1 MLRLTLLLAT
11 AALLLTTG
19 ASTATHVFPRAIVDR
34 PDDRT
39 GPQVHIVYAVP
50 SDGTD
55 NGLDTDGTLVDSVAV
70 WEQWF
75 LDQTGDRVLR
85 LDTFGGNADV
95 TFLSLP
101 YTTQQISNAAPNE
114 LGLFRTALASAGLNS
129 PTKLYGVYYEGAS
142 GVLPNCGRGG
152 SLLGVVYLQRTA
164 AVNCTPLPFRHPG
177 ESAAYREFIA
187 VHELLHALGMVP
199 TCAPHWTN
207 DNHVSE
213 TNDVMTGGIIGNS
226 QLLDVGRD
234 DYFRAHVPECTDLA
248 DSAYLAAPPPGR
260 PGGVTAVAGSN
271 AATVSFTPNG
281 TATSYTVTSS
291 PDGVTATGTS
301 SPITVTG
308 LVHGI
313 TYTFV
318 LTAANGTEPGPVSAP
333 SNAVTPFWAPTAPTG
348 VVATAGDGQATVSF
362 DLPSLSGDSP
372 FSHFTVTASPGGTT
386 AIGAGSPITVPG
398 LVNEISYTFTVTAS
412 NATSTGPASAPSNA
426 VTPTGGGRADVDP
439 PAEAPRPAVPD
450 VEVPRGPRVPPPAH

>member
-1 MLRLTLLLAT
+1 MLRLTLFLAM

-50 SDGTD
+50 SNGTD

-114 LGLFRTALASAGLNS
+114 LGLFRTALTSAGLNS

-187 VHELLHALGMVP
+187 VHELLHAVGMVP

-213 TNDVMTGGIIGNS
+213 TNDVMTGGIIGNA

-234 DYFRAHVPECTDLA
+234 DYFRAHIPGCTD
-248 DSAYLAAPPPGR
+248 
-260 PGGVTAVAGSN
+260 PGGQRLPRRAAAWQAGRRHRSR
-271 AATVSFTPNG
+271 
-281 TATSYTVTSS
+281 
-291 PDGVTATGTS
+291 
-301 SPITVTG
+301 G
-308 LVHGI
+308 LQR
-313 TYTFV
+313 
-318 LTAANGTEPGPVSAP
+318 
-333 SNAVTPFWAPTAPTG
+333 
-348 VVATAGDGQATVSF
+348 GDGQLHAER
-362 DLPSLSGDSP
+362 DRHLLHRHLEPGRGDGDGHVEP
-372 FSHFTVTASPGGTT
+372 DHHDGARPRHHVHVRRDRCERHRARAGVGAEQLGDAVLGAHRPDRGRRDRGRQPGDGE
-386 AIGAGSPITVPG
+386 
-398 LVNEISYTFTVTAS
+398 L
-412 NATSTGPASAPSNA
+412 
-426 VTPTGGGRADVDP
+426 
-439 PAEAPRPAVPD
+439 RPAVAVGRLALLPLHRHRLAGRHDGHRRREPD
-450 VEVPRGPRVPPPAH
+450 HRDRPRQRDLVHLHRDGEQRDVDGAGVRAVQRGDTHRWRAR